1 MAFNDRLNLLEPII
15 LNLMKNNLDV
25 ILTDFEGYLERCV
38 PISSSSQKSYLSYVR
53 SLDKANEGQTC
64 EWLRKAVTSE
74 NPIECLS
81 KMFDD
86 YFNEHPEKTYQS
98 QWKTGLM
105 RLGDFICGITDS
117 PTNLRSINIEN
128 FDLVACQMVAQ
139 TAVFCSKSVLDKV
152 KAGKEGSK
160 ENIKMGGN
168 EFGAWF
174 HYTVQ
179 RVKDGKKGDINADGV
194 RLDDNTY
201 ANKAIKTAVLKGFKH
216 YGIFAGAKQKFHN
229 YEACHIWPETCY
241 DARYHTSVA
250 NVVLLPR
257 EVAGLTDYCQA
268 VKELLQ
274 YEAWKRFGFKP
285 AEKDVPSKPKNYN
298 KIVWRN

>member
-1 MAFNDRLNLLEPII
+1 
-15 LNLMKNNLDV
+15 MKNNLDA
-25 ILTDFEGYLERCV
+25 ILTDFEGYLARCA

-64 EWLRKAVTSE
+64 EWLKKAVASE
-74 NPIECLS
+74 QPINSLS
-81 KMFDD
+81 QSFEL
-86 YFNEHPEKTYQS
+86 YFNAHPEKTYQS
-98 QWKTGLM
+98 QWKSGLM

-117 PTNLRSINIEN
+117 PTNLSSINIKN
-128 FDLVACQMVAQ
+128 FDFVACQMVAQ
-139 TAVFCSKSVLDKV
+139 TALFCPKAVFDKV

-160 ENIKMGGN
+160 ENKRLEGN

-179 RVKDGKKGDINADGV
+179 RAKEGKKGDVNADGV

-201 ANKAIKTAVLKGFKH
+201 ANKAIKTAVIKGLEH
-216 YGIFAGAKQKFHN
+216 YGIFAGAEQKFN
-229 YEACHIWPETCY
+229 RYEACHIWPETCY
-241 DARYHTSVA
+241 DPRYHTSVG
-250 NVVLLPR
+250 NIVLMPR
-257 EVAGLTDYCQA
+257 EVAGLTDHCQA

-285 AEKDVPSKPKNYN
+285 AEKDIPSKPKNYN
-298 KIVWRN
+298 DIVWRNK